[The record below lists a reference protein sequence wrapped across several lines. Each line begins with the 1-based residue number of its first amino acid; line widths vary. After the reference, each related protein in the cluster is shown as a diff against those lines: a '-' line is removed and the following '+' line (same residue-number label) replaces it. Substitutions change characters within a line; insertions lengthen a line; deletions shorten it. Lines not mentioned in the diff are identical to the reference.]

1 MEQTERIRQMEQRL
15 DRASSAVMELSAA
28 LDKYAG
34 AQEAIAE
41 LDKYYG
47 SEEWRQDFADDEAG
61 LLPADLKRG
70 VLSEDAVWNLL
81 ADSRELVT
89 RMQEIVAK
97 GKKKVNMAI
106 FVSGG
111 GTNCENLIR
120 YFQNSSRYATTLVV
134 SNKADAYALVRA
146 ERLGVPTAVVSKA
159 ELNTPEILMPLL
171 QQHSI
176 DFIVLAGFLP
186 LVPNFLIDA
195 YPRRI
200 VNLHPALLPKYGGK
214 GMWGHHVHEAV
225 KAAGETET
233 GMTVHYVTPV
243 CDAGEIIAQF
253 RVSLSPDDSA
263 DVIAEKEHVLEMEHF
278 PQVVEQVLNETFHV

>member
-1 MEQTERIRQMEQRL
+1 MVCTNKHKKM
-15 DRASSAVMELSAA
+15 
-28 LDKYAG
+28 
-34 AQEAIAE
+34 
-41 LDKYYG
+41 
-47 SEEWRQDFADDEAG
+47 
-61 LLPADLKRG
+61 KR
-70 VLSEDAVWNLL
+70 N
-81 ADSRELVT
+81 
-89 RMQEIVAK
+89 I
-97 GKKKVNMAI
+97 AI

-120 YFQNSSRYATTLVV
+120 YFQGNDDVNCELVV

-146 ERLGVPTAVVSKA
+146 QNLGVETAVVPKA
-159 ELNTPEILMPLL
+159 QLNDEAFMMALMKEH
-171 QQHSI
+171 QI

-243 CDAGEIIAQF
+243 CDSGEIIAQY
-253 RVSLSPDDSA
+253 RVALTPDDTA
-263 DVIAEKEHVLEMEHF
+263 DDIAEKEHELEMKYF
-278 PQVVEQVLNETFHV
+278 PEVVERVLKGER